1 MNEHLRPKYDYVVI
15 EGNIGSGKTS
25 LAHLVAQRWNARL
38 MLERFSDNPFLP
50 KFYENPERHA
60 FTLELSF
67 LADRYNQNREELS
80 RTDLFQPTVVSD
92 YSFAKSLIFA
102 GINLQEDEFELYR
115 TLFHIIHGR
124 LPKPDLLVYLHCSV
138 DKSLR
143 QIQKRGRSFE
153 QDITSDYLTQITKG
167 YLEFFRQL
175 SDVPIV
181 ILDTE
186 RIDFVSSN
194 KDFASVLSVI
204 ETRHPTGMTTLSL

>member
-1 MNEHLRPKYDYVVI
+1 MSDHPRPTYDYVVI

-25 LAHLVAQRWNARL
+25 LAHLVAQQWNARL

-143 QIQKRGRSFE
+143 QIHKRGRSFE
-153 QDITSDYLTQITKG
+153 QEITSEYLAQITKG

-186 RIDFVSSN
+186 RIDFVNSEL
-194 KDFASVLSVI
+194 DFKSVLSVI
-204 ETRHPTGMTTLSL
+204 ESQHPLGTTRIAL